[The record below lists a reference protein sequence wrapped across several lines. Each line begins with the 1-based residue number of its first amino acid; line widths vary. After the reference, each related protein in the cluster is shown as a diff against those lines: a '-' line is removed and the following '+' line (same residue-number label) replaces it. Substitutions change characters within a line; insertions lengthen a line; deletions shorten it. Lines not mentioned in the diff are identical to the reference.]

1 MQQSIEAKTEMM
13 AKLNELD
20 YASSGC
26 PEMRL
31 SDPVD
36 AHVAPVIELPE
47 KTEKQAKKRK
57 KSGPQA
63 KKRFTTGYQLF
74 CKEHRQENP
83 NDFVSKSL
91 GESSQLCSKVWA
103 ELHDDAKA
111 PYIATATSQKAEAC
125 ANMPKKA
132 KRTASSYILFAKEHR
147 KLIDC
152 SNKSLVD
159 ISKECGQAWRDL
171 TEIERNVWKEKRI
184 EEMSKNDAAN
194 EAIAEAATEAATA
207 AATEATTDDSE

>member
-63 KKRFTTGYQLF
+63 KKGLQLATN
-74 CKEHRQENP
+74 C
-83 NDFVSKSL
+83 FVKSTDKKTQMIL
-91 GESSQLCSKVWA
+91 S
-103 ELHDDAKA
+103 
-111 PYIATATSQKAEAC
+111 
-125 ANMPKKA
+125 AN
-132 KRTASSYILFAKEHR
+132 R
-147 KLIDC
+147 
-152 SNKSLVD
+152 
-159 ISKECGQAWRDL
+159 
-171 TEIERNVWKEKRI
+171 
-184 EEMSKNDAAN
+184 
-194 EAIAEAATEAATA
+194 
-207 AATEATTDDSE
+207 